1 MLSLIIIG
9 LALAL
14 VWVGRRYWLL
24 RRGVGLL
31 ADAVSQGRGF
41 LHEDEALPEL
51 HPAWRRLVS
60 ESGNLIQEIARLKRL
75 RAGQLSQLET
85 TLGSLREA
93 VLIVDRDN
101 YILLANPAVRRI
113 FPAAKD
119 VVGQRLETVLHSAEF
134 LEFLDSIRRVGESAQ
149 REIEFREQGRA
160 VWIEATGAVVPGSM
174 DQGGP
179 WCLFVLHDI
188 SRQKELE
195 AVRKEFVANVSHELK
210 TPITMLKGYAETLCE
225 DDGSMPADER
235 VKFARTI
242 HRHAERLSA
251 IVEDLLTLSRLESG
265 GAVLQVGWHAPDV
278 LLANAAAEF
287 RDAYAVSGHR
297 LEVVSQAPG
306 LEAQVDPLRLGQ
318 VFTNLLENAAK
329 YSPRGSKVEL
339 GALASTRESELKF
352 WVADNGPGIPA
363 SDLPRI
369 FERFYRVEKG
379 RSRDKGGTGLGLSI
393 VKHIVQLHGGQVTAE
408 SRVGQGTRIA
418 FSVPARPAAAPGGVG
433 SARTALES
441 AGRIR

>member
-9 LALAL
+9 LTLAL

-60 ESGNLIQEIARLKRL
+60 ESGSLVHEVARLKQQ

-85 TLGSLREA
+85 TLSSLREA

-119 VVGQRLETVLHSAEF
+119 VVGLRLETVLHSAEF
-134 LEFLDSIRRVGESAQ
+134 LELLGSIRRLGESAQ
-149 REIEFREQGRA
+149 REIEFREQGRS
-160 VWIEATGAVVPGSM
+160 VWSEATGAVVPGTT
-174 DQGGP
+174 DQGRP

-210 TPITMLKGYAETLCE
+210 TPITMLKGYAETLCD

-242 HRHAERLSA
+242 LRHAERLSV

-287 RDAYAVSGHR
+287 GDAFAASGHI

-306 LEAQVDPLRLGQ
+306 WEAQVDPMRFGQ

-329 YSPRGSKVEL
+329 YSPRGSRVEL
-339 GALASTRESELKF
+339 GARATARERELEF

-363 SDLPRI
+363 GDLPRI

-418 FSVPARPAAAPGGVG
+418 CVVPARPAAGPAGGG
-433 SARTALES
+433 SARTVLES
-441 AGRIR
+441 ASRIR